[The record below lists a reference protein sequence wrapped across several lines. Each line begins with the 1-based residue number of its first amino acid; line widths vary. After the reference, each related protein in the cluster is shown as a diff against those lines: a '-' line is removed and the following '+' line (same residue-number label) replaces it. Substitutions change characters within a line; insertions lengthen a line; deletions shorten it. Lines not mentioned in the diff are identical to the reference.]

1 MQLHCDI
8 TTCIIHKII
17 NEILYVYTHVN
28 VGVPT
33 QIMKKVQKKQW
44 RLKSITHENKASFC
58 SRILFKGLYIFHTRV
73 FHCASVR
80 LV

>member
-33 QIMKKVQKKQW
+33 QIMKKVQKKQ
-44 RLKSITHENKASFC
+44 
-58 SRILFKGLYIFHTRV
+58 
-73 FHCASVR
+73 
-80 LV
+80 